1 MVKKILILAIVIASL
16 SGCKTTQ
23 TPPSGKSTQS
33 ETVKPETK
41 PELANFPFAKWEGRN
56 IYDFFY
62 DVYEKG
68 VSVSSLENEVFSTMP
83 YKGISW
89 KITQSSEGMII
100 VGVNIPSE
108 LKWDELDEWKS
119 KIPFPVDEVE
129 FVIDRWSEET
139 YIEGQKFKKHVMFTG
154 YEEGFT
160 STFFGLT
167 NEIKMLCFLTANGLN
182 DAISYSESQ
191 KE

>member
-1 MVKKILILAIVIASL
+1 MVKKILISSVVIASL

-23 TPPSGKSTQS
+23 TPPREKPIQS
-33 ETVKPETK
+33 KTVKPETK

-68 VSVSSLENEVFSTMP
+68 APVSSLENEVFSTMP
-83 YKGISW
+83 HKGVSW
-89 KITQSSEGMII
+89 KITQSSGGMII

-108 LKWDELDEWKS
+108 LEWDERDKWES
-119 KIPFPVDEVE
+119 KIPFPVHEAN
-129 FVIDRWSEET
+129 FVIDRWSEES
-139 YIEGQKFKKHVMFTG
+139 YIKGQKFKKHVMFTG

-160 STFFGLT
+160 YTFFGET
-167 NEIKMLCFLTANGLN
+167 HEIKKLCFLTANGLD
-182 DAISYSESQ
+182 DAKSYFESQ
-191 KE
+191 EE